1 MSIQEKNYSLGRA
14 ARTTTTLGMAG
25 LVLLGGAAL
34 GAPAMAADAAPAG
47 DVSAAVASS
56 HHHGH
61 EVTLQ
66 APRQATE
73 GDPVTLKGKV
83 KKTHHHKTPVKIQEK
98 HGKKW
103 KTLDH
108 TKTSKKGKFHT
119 HDVLKGKTTVVIRA
133 KAKGHGTSATQ
144 KVTLTKA
151 SNGNGTPTQPG
162 QSGPSGVTPGGGTNN
177 PPPPPP
183 PPDPMSIT
191 VPAGKP
197 QALRDAI
204 TQAPNGAT
212 LHLSGQYL
220 LTTDMPGPK
229 DTGYAAGVVIDKA
242 LTLDGGKLKSD
253 GSDNVVDVTKS
264 GDLTLTGGITITGGK
279 ANPDEHGNSRGGGI
293 YNDGA
298 VDIKNADITDNH
310 ADYGGGIENHKTLTM
325 EGGSIENNTAADEN
339 GGGVDNA
346 GKDATFTLNGGEI
359 SHNHANGHFSNGGG
373 ISNDKGTVTLNGGS
387 IKANTTHYGSGAGIY
402 NLLGIVDLYGGEIT
416 GNTAAG
422 IGGGIFIFP
431 GPKHKGELKVR
442 GKEINEE
449 GPASPF
455 VHGNKAVSNYTTD
468 NIFFG

>member
-1 MSIQEKNYSLGRA
+1 
-14 ARTTTTLGMAG
+14 
-25 LVLLGGAAL
+25 
-34 GAPAMAADAAPAG
+34 
-47 DVSAAVASS
+47 
-56 HHHGH
+56 
-61 EVTLQ
+61 
-66 APRQATE
+66 
-73 GDPVTLKGKV
+73 
-83 KKTHHHKTPVKIQEK
+83 
-98 HGKKW
+98 
-103 KTLDH
+103 
-108 TKTSKKGKFHT
+108 
-119 HDVLKGKTTVVIRA
+119 
-133 KAKGHGTSATQ
+133 
-144 KVTLTKA
+144 
-151 SNGNGTPTQPG
+151 
-162 QSGPSGVTPGGGTNN
+162 
-177 PPPPPP
+177 
-183 PPDPMSIT
+183 MSIT
-191 VPAGKP
+191 VPAGNA

-229 DTGYAAGVVIDKA
+229 GTGYAAGVVIDKA

-253 GSDNVVDVTKS
+253 GSDNVVDVTKN